1 MRKNN
6 TQKGSLMIEMVAV
19 IGLIA
24 LITPILFHQIQRR
37 NEEIINTQI
46 ATEMRAIRDAMS
58 AYIQA
63 NEQTLAADVGIYD
76 MDAQKYLNV
85 SKDEGDCVGMV
96 DADLNKIAQYFQGD
110 AGILDEYDMLFCY
123 HTVPVNETEG
133 TYRPVLYGVAVQL
146 EGMGTLR
153 RASKIA
159 SLIGLE
165 GGVATSDSTLQ
176 GMQGVWSLPISKL
189 APTAVGVISS
199 FDDAS
204 NASILK
210 DVRWQHMQSDTA
222 QADTIAGKR
231 LGIKEVLT
239 VDTTENC
246 IDDYANVTVQIKATN
261 DTGSTCAPFFEV
273 NPTTKEVTL
282 TGVIAAESTGGSC
295 DGLDETNC
303 DNTKGCVFS
312 QGQCVAR
319 YQIDP
324 KYTSQMNDIKLTSR
338 GGARLSD
345 ILPKWSLVGVETVSS
360 GTTTLSTWTCPANH
374 SYAITVIPTKF
385 TSAAT
390 SASTFEVSSSIHNS
404 TPQTSVKVSS
414 NIASAVVQKY
424 CVWVDSE
431 SVKGAADPTTPTKNR
446 PVTPAQ

>member
-24 LITPILFHQIQRR
+24 LITPILFHQINRR

-46 ATEMRAIRDAMS
+46 ATEMRAIRDAMT

-76 MDAQKYLNV
+76 TSTQQYQNV

-96 DADLNKIAQYFQGD
+96 ASDLTKLATYFQGNAD
-110 AGILDEYDMLFCY
+110 ILNEYDLLFCY
-123 HTVPVNETEG
+123 HTVPVNEAEG
-133 TYRPVLYGVAVQL
+133 TYRPVMYGVAVQL
-146 EGMGTLR
+146 DGMGTIR

-165 GGVATSDSTLQ
+165 GGVATSNNSLQ
-176 GMQGVWSLPISKL
+176 GMQGVWSLPISDL
-189 APTAVGVISS
+189 VPTAVGVISS

-222 QADTIAGKR
+222 QADTMASQRMGV
-231 LGIKEVLT
+231 KEILT
-239 VDTTENC
+239 VDNTTNC
-246 IDDYANVTVQIKATN
+246 IANYGNGTVQIKATN

-273 NPTTKEVTL
+273 NPETKEVTL
-282 TGVIAAESTGGSC
+282 AGVIAAESSGVNC
-295 DGLDETNC
+295 AGLDEDTCDATN
-303 DNTKGCVFS
+303 GCVFS
-312 QGQCVAR
+312 QGICVGR
-319 YQIDP
+319 YQLDP
-324 KYTSQMNDIKLTSR
+324 KYTSVMNDIKLTSR

-345 ILPKWSLVGVETVSS
+345 ILPKWTLVGVETVSS
-360 GTTTLSTWTCPANH
+360 GTTTLQTWTCPTNH

-390 SASTFEVSSSIHNS
+390 SASTFEVSSTNHYEN
-404 TPQTSVKVSS
+404 PQTSVSLS
-414 NIASAVVQKY
+414 NNIASATVQKY

-431 SVKGAADPTTPTKNR
+431 SVKGASDPTTPDKNR
-446 PVTPAQ
+446 PATTAE